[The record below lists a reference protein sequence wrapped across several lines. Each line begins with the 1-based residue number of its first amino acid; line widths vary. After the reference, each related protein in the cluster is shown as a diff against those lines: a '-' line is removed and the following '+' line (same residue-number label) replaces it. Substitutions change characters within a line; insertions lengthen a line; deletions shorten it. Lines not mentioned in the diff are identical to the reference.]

1 MNRNDVKELYFITPI
16 ENIPSIF
23 KHGLLSHNRIKA
35 LAIPH
40 KSIADDEVQKLRAKK
55 VIPGGKG
62 KLHDYVNLYFNPRNA
77 MMFKRKDG
85 HSQNCVLGI
94 NAAILDE
101 PKVIIT
107 DGNAAANDVYVGFF
121 SPSLGLQRLDKKMVF
136 ARSWWSQNPYEMC
149 RRRSTVCAEVL
160 VRDQL
165 SVSNITCVYVS
176 CEESSDKIKAI
187 LVANKIDFTVII
199 NSKMFFQEA

>member
-1 MNRNDVKELYFITPI
+1 MDRGDIKELYFITPI
-16 ENIPSIF
+16 ENISSILRY
-23 KHGLLSHNRIKA
+23 GILSHNKIKA
-35 LAIPH
+35 LAISH

-101 PKVIIT
+101 PNIIIT

-121 SPSLGLQRLDKKMVF
+121 PPSPGLQCLDKKMVF
-136 ARSWWSQNPYEMC
+136 ARSWWSQNHYEMC

-165 SVSNITCVYVS
+165 AVSNITCVYAS
-176 CEESSDKIKAI
+176 CEESRDKVKSI
-187 LVANKIDFTVII
+187 LITNKINLPVMV
-199 NSKMFFQEA
+199 NGKMFFQEA

>member
-1 MNRNDVKELYFITPI
+1 MNRDDIKELYFITPI
-16 ENIPSIF
+16 DNIPSVF
-23 KHGLLSHNRIKA
+23 KHGLLSHNKIKA

-40 KSIADDEVQKLRAKK
+40 KSIADEEVQKLRAKK

-77 MMFKRKDG
+77 MMFKRKDS
-85 HSQNCVLGI
+85 HAQNCVLGV
-94 NAAILDE
+94 NAAILAE
-101 PKVIIT
+101 PNVIIT

-160 VRDQL
+160 VRDHL
-165 SVSNITCVYVS
+165 SVSNITGVYVS
-176 CEESSDKIKAI
+176 CEESSDKIKSI
-187 LVANKIDFTVII
+187 LATVKINIPVLI
-199 NSKMFFQEA
+199 NGKMFFQEV